1 VRIHV
6 VGRRLLVAVA
16 CAAAVMASTSR
27 ETAQASHCIITP
39 ALAKVAIVQGLPYAR
54 LTRGKE
60 TLVKPY
66 LTLPST
72 LPKCAGTTPTIK
84 VMGAS
89 LTLNNGATQLGPTIA
104 ALPDA
109 AGALVTSKS
118 VAQNQPAD
126 PKFVVPGSRLPP
138 ATSGIA
144 GSFTASFAIT
154 VQYQSAARGETT
166 FTSTQSVTYT
176 SAAGSPISRV
186 VEGPTKA
193 LRLLAV
199 PGGRAFDATM
209 TSTLSAGLTALSAM
223 YPVQDLTGST
233 PVVPRVGVLP
243 TTQGGIRY
251 ALNNPGIVNLG
262 TTPFCGTSSNYAG
275 IQTQL
280 QGFHNA
286 WNNANTTENDVDRT
300 VGVFPSDVSLGS
312 PGCYEGFTIT
322 NTQQAW
328 VRVIPDAP
336 PPGAPSMTG
345 SLLAMEICHT
355 FDCTTSTAT
364 RHSLYTNADNLA
376 ENTNLAFNP
385 LTWAW
390 LSDDRT
396 AMRFTA
402 PGWNNQTTVLEKGDF
417 GYLLCGLGGLNTSG
431 CPPTG
436 AGTLT
441 GVAAG
446 PTFLLDGTTDG
457 TQRRTTV
464 LNSFSS
470 TLQPETTPD
479 AVSAYRLRQ
488 KNAAGAVLSDL
499 GVPVRFVHS
508 GHVVGDQDVGP
519 SPIGAFSFA
528 FPFAGGATRME
539 FVKLAASGTT
549 LLYAANQT
557 ATPSINDVEVSDS
570 GGGPIILSEAAS
582 TRQQSASPT
591 DTAEGLAPAQSSE
604 TPGTSRSG
612 ESPSADSS
620 IAAAGQGTGLSTT
633 YVFSGK
639 GGYSADGLG
648 QKEPGGTLQADV
660 PAGSTVKKAFLYGTY
675 FGGTD
680 PLEAQRTIEF
690 DGTTVVTTK
699 IGDDGSFLAT
709 ARADVTGQVAAKVG
723 DGGGITDFAIG
734 SDPGGLDGVGLVV
747 VYSNPTL
754 PTRTVAVLDGSADQ
768 GADTTTFTYA
778 SPLDKAIEGFSAT
791 MSLGVGFGFQGGSS
805 ETAGT
810 STCGTESTQSSL
822 VDVNGARLTSCAG
835 NHDDGFGV
843 NGALITV
850 GGVGDTTANPA
861 DPFQQPADG
870 LVPRVEDDELYDI
883 APFTKQG
890 DTELTITS
898 SNPSQDDN
906 LFLAVVQFA
915 AQTTVENEI
924 CDNGVDDDGDK
935 LVDAADSDCAFGTVQ
950 TEATDSDNPS
960 DLRATCYVDWGGV
973 KHPLEVADPP
983 IAVNEETGKAKF
995 LCSFDPDVIGAT
1007 DAGTANIT
1015 VVVNDT
1021 FTQSAPA
1028 TAPFDS
1034 EQTPPVAS
1042 IAAPSP
1048 DGTTALQFETIAL
1061 SGSALDAE
1069 EGHLTG
1075 EDLAWTAPGLIAV
1088 EEHGEHVFLEPPEGT
1103 GWTPGSYTIT
1113 LTATD
1118 AANKTSTDTVTI
1130 EILRDGDHDGIPAGE
1145 DFAAC
1150 PPVPGSGDNDASNA
1164 TADPDSDGIPNV
1176 DDQYTTGG
1184 PCVAEATYN
1193 AIIDFD
1199 PDDLQRN
1206 TSGTPITV
1214 KVRVP
1219 YRNVSEIVG
1228 SSVKISKIVYADAN
1242 GDIAEATPNQP
1253 AIEWSAKGQD
1263 GTAKFDRQKFI
1274 ATLNSLKIANQRI
1287 VVEVSGNF
1295 SGSPTTSWVGR
1306 DATNVK

>member
-1 VRIHV
+1 VRMHV

-60 TLVKPY
+60 TLVRAY

-72 LPKCAGTTPTIK
+72 LPGCAGTTATIK

-89 LTLNNGATQLGPTIA
+89 LTLQNGATPLGPTIA

-118 VAQNQPAD
+118 TMQNQPAD
-126 PKFVVPGSRLPP
+126 PKFVIPGSQLPP

-154 VQYQSAARGETT
+154 VQYQSAARNETT
-166 FTSTQSVTYT
+166 FTSTQSVPFT
-176 SAAGSPISRV
+176 SVAGSPISRV

-193 LRLLAV
+193 LRFLAV

-262 TTPFCGTSSNYAG
+262 TTPFCGTSSNYPG

-286 WNNANTTENDVDRT
+286 WNDANTTENDVDRT
-300 VGVFPSDVSLGS
+300 IGVFPSDVSNGS

-322 NTQQAW
+322 NTPQAW
-328 VRVIPDAP
+328 VRVIPDA
-336 PPGAPSMTG
+336 PGAPSMTG
-345 SLLAMEICHT
+345 SLLAMETCHT
-355 FDCTTSTAT
+355 FNCTTSTAT

-417 GYLLCGLGGLNTSG
+417 GYLLCGLGGANTSG
-431 CPPTG
+431 CPSTG
-436 AGTLT
+436 TGTLT

-457 TQRRTTV
+457 TERGTTV
-464 LNSFSS
+464 LNSFAS
-470 TLQPETTPD
+470 TVQPETTPD

-499 GVPVRFVHS
+499 GVPVRFVLS

-519 SPIGAFSFA
+519 RPTGAFSFA
-528 FPFAGGATRME
+528 FPLEGGTTRIE
-539 FVKLAASGTT
+539 FVKLGASGTT
-549 LLYAANQT
+549 LLHAADQT
-557 ATPSINDVEVSDS
+557 APPAINDVEVS
-570 GGGPIILSEAAS
+570 GAGGPVILSQPES
-582 TRQQSASPT
+582 TPQRSTSPT
-591 DTAEGLAPAQSSE
+591 DTAKGLAPTQSSEPAQSSE
-604 TPGTSRSG
+604 TPGTSPWG
-612 ESPSADSS
+612 GIG

-648 QKEPGGTLQADV
+648 QTRAGGTLQADV

-675 FGGTD
+675 FGGTN
-680 PLEAQRTIEF
+680 PTEAQRTIDF
-690 DGTTVVTTK
+690 DGTTVVTAK
-699 IGDDGSFLAT
+699 IGDDGTFLAT
-709 ARADVTGQVAAKVG
+709 TRADVMAQVAAKIG
-723 DGGGITDFAIG
+723 DGGGITDFAVNN
-734 SDPGGLDGVGLVV
+734 DPDGLDGVGLVV
-747 VYSNPTL
+747 VYSNPAL

-768 GADTTTFTYA
+768 GGDTTTFTYA
-778 SPLDKAIEGFSAT
+778 SPLDKTIEGFSAT
-791 MSLGVGFGFQGGSS
+791 MSLGVGFGFQGGSP

-810 STCGTESTQSSL
+810 STCGTESPQFSL
-822 VDVNGARLTSCAG
+822 VAVNGARLTSCAG

-870 LVPRVEDDELYDI
+870 GDPRVEDDELYDI
-883 APFTKQG
+883 APFTNQG
-890 DTELTITS
+890 DTQLTITS

-906 LFLAVVQFA
+906 LFLAVLQFA
-915 AQTTVENEI
+915 AQTTVANEI
-924 CDNGVDDDGDK
+924 CDDGVDNDGDN
-935 LVDAADSDCAFGTVQ
+935 LVDAADSDCAPGTVQ
-950 TEATDSDNPS
+950 TEAIDADNPS

-973 KHPLEVADPP
+973 KYPTQVGVPP
-983 IAVNEETGKAKF
+983 TAVNEETGNAKF

-1007 DAGTANIT
+1007 EAGEANIT

-1021 FTQSAPA
+1021 FTKSAPA
-1028 TAPFDS
+1028 TAAFES
-1034 EQTPPVAS
+1034 RQTPPVAS

-1075 EDLAWTAPGLIAV
+1075 EHLTWTAPGLIAG
-1088 EEHGEHVFLEPPEGT
+1088 EEHGEHVFLQPPGT
-1103 GWTPGSYTIT
+1103 GWTPGMYTIT

-1118 AANKTSTDTVTI
+1118 TTSQSTDTVTI
-1130 EILRDGDHDGIPAGE
+1130 QILADGDHDGIPTGE

-1164 TADPDSDGIPNV
+1164 TADPDGDGIPNV

-1184 PCVAEATYN
+1184 PCVPETTYN

-1219 YRNVSEIVG
+1219 YRSVSQIVG
-1228 SSVKISKIVYADAN
+1228 SSVKISKIIYTDAN
-1242 GDIAEATPNQP
+1242 LDTAEANPNLT
-1253 AIEWSAKGQD
+1253 ATEWSAKGQD
-1263 GTAKFDRQKFI
+1263 GTAKFARQAFI
-1274 ATLNSLKIANQRI
+1274 AFLNSLGIANQRI
-1287 VVEVSGNF
+1287 LIEASGTF
-1295 SGSPTTSWVGR
+1295 TDGKTWLGR